1 MRVLIDADACPVVR
15 LAVSACKNQGI
26 PCLLFCDTAH
36 QIQVEGAETFIFDK
50 GADSVDFALAN
61 RVLAG
66 DLVITQDY
74 GLAGAAA
81 LMLFVII
88 FIVTMINLRISKKS
102 THY

>member
-1 MRVLIDADACPVVR
+1 MNTIV
-15 LAVSACKNQGI
+15 G
-26 PCLLFCDTAH
+26 H
-36 QIQVEGAETFIFDK
+36 IQNHLT
-50 GADSVDFALAN
+50 
-61 RVLAG
+61 
-66 DLVITQDY
+66 ITRDY

>member
-1 MRVLIDADACPVVR
+1 MKILIDADACPVVDIAVR
-15 LAVSACKNQGI
+15 LAKEVNKECVIICA
-26 PCLLFCDTAH
+26 TAH
-36 QIQVEGAETFIFDK
+36 YIEREGAVTVTVEK
-50 GADSVDFALAN
+50 GADSVDFKLVN
-61 RVLAG
+61 TVKEG
-66 DLVITQDY
+66 DIAVTQDY